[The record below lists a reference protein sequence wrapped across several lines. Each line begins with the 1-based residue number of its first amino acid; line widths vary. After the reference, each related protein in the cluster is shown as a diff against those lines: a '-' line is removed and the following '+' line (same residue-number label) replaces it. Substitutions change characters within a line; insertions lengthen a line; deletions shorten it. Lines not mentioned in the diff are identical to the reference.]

1 MSAGIDL
8 AGKIALISG
17 GASGIGA
24 ATARRFIAAGA
35 RVAIGDLDVARGEA
49 IARDLGPGALFQRLD
64 VTVELDWT
72 SAIDVIQTRFGTPTT
87 VVNCAGVAVPGDIE
101 HETVEG
107 FRRTLSINLEGGFLG
122 CQAAVR
128 AMKSGAGGAIV
139 NISSTQG
146 ERPLGAYPAYAAS
159 KGAVRLL
166 TRSVAL
172 HCAAQGYDIRCNAI
186 LPGAIHTELVEA
198 IIAASEAAGGRRED
212 VIAGFGAAH
221 PMNRMGRPHEP
232 ADAIAFLCSDAA
244 SFITG
249 ADLAVD
255 GGYLA

>member
-1 MSAGIDL
+1 MA
-8 AGKIALISG
+8 
-17 GASGIGA
+17 
-24 ATARRFIAAGA
+24 
-35 RVAIGDLDVARGEA
+35 VA
-49 IARDLGPGALFQRLD
+49 
-64 VTVELDWT
+64 
-72 SAIDVIQTRFGTPTT
+72 
-87 VVNCAGVAVPGDIE
+87 GDIE
-101 HETVEG
+101 HETIEG
-107 FRRTLSINLEGGFLG
+107 FRRTLAINLEGVFLG
-122 CQAAVR
+122 CRAAVR
-128 AMKSGAGGAIV
+128 AMKHGAGGAIV

-172 HCAAQGYDIRCNAI
+172 HCADRGYGIRCNAI

-198 IIAASEAAGGRRED
+198 IIATAEAAGGSREA
-212 VIAGFGAAH
+212 VIANFGAAH
-221 PMNRMGRPHEP
+221 PMKRMGRPHEP